1 MMMEL
6 FFEKWC
12 KCMHNHFLDES
23 CVSKRSSVVDTGELL
38 VTDSAGGRD
47 IGEKF
52 SSVRY
57 IVTDSSNNV
66 SIQDGSV
73 TRSIV
78 ALSDVQELI
87 AKLNLGGANSVLID
101 ITYLPAYVWAPVIRH
116 LLQQA
121 VAVRVMFSE
130 PQSYPL
136 WSQRKSLMGDLV
148 SYDGSDAGFYVSQ
161 CVSKSSPLPTYA
173 SIMPGYRDDSVPLV
187 VLLGFE
193 GWRVANVL
201 DDLEF
206 TPLRIIPVIGCPG
219 YKIDY
224 PGFSVSANHHFLL
237 KPDWASRLRLV
248 SARSPFAVFSLL
260 EDLLPEEGRLFI
272 APLGTTPMLL
282 GSILF
287 GIEHPRAVLVYDH
300 PVRFVDPNVE
310 RGRTWFYD
318 LKAFGAGK

>member
-1 MMMEL
+1 MYS
-6 FFEKWC
+6 
-12 KCMHNHFLDES
+12 HFLDES
-23 CVSKRSSVVDTGELL
+23 SVSKRSSVVDTGDLL
-38 VTDSAGGRD
+38 VIDGRLGRD
-47 IGEKF
+47 IGAKF

-57 IVTDSSNNV
+57 LSADSTKSV
-66 SIQDGSV
+66 SIETGSGTHRIKV
-73 TRSIV
+73 
-78 ALSDVQELI
+78 LSDVHEFI
-87 AKLNLGGANSVLID
+87 DKLDLGDARSVLID
-101 ITYLPAYVWAPVIRH
+101 ITYLPAYVWAPAIRH

-136 WSQRKSLMGDLV
+136 WSQQTSSVGDFTSDDASGV
-148 SYDGSDAGFYVSQ
+148 SFRVSQ
-161 CVSKSSPLPTYA
+161 STSESSPLPTFA
-173 SIMPGYRDDSVPLV
+173 SIAPGYRDDPVPLV

-193 GWRVANVL
+193 GWRIANVL

-206 TPLRIIPVIGCPG
+206 TPDRIIPVIGCPG

-224 PGFSVSANHHFLL
+224 PGFSVSANHRFLL
-237 KPDWASRLRLV
+237 KQDWAARLRLV
-248 SARSPFAVFSLL
+248 SACSPFAVFSLL
-260 EDLLPEEGRLFI
+260 EDLLPQEGRLLI

-300 PVRFVDPNVE
+300 PVRKDDELVE

-318 LKAFGAGK
+318 LKSFGAGK

>member
-1 MMMEL
+1 MYD
-6 FFEKWC
+6 
-12 KCMHNHFLDES
+12 HFLDECS
-23 CVSKRSSVVDTGELL
+23 VSRRSSVVDTGELL
-38 VTDSAGGRD
+38 VTDSRVGRD

-57 IVTDSSNNV
+57 LTADASNNV
-66 SIQDGSV
+66 SVQVASEI
-73 TRSIV
+73 RCIH
-78 ALSDVQELI
+78 ALSDVHEFI
-87 AKLNLGGANSVLID
+87 TKLGLGDAQSVLID

-121 VAVRVMFSE
+121 VSVRVMFSE

-136 WSQRKSLMGDLV
+136 WSQCTDAVQDLA
-148 SYDGSDAGFYVSQ
+148 SRDASDASFYVSQ
-161 CVSKSSPLPTYA
+161 SASKSSPFPTFA
-173 SIMPGYRDDSVPLV
+173 SISPSYRDEPVPLV
-187 VLLGFE
+187 VFLGFE
-193 GWRVANVL
+193 SWRVANVL
-201 DDLEF
+201 DDLEVE
-206 TPLRIIPVIGCPG
+206 PERIIPVIGCPG

-237 KPDWASRLRLV
+237 RSDWSTRLRLV

-260 EDLLPEEGRLFI
+260 EKLLPSQGRLFV

-300 PVRFVDPNVE
+300 PVRVVEPNVE